1 MQIVPLV
8 AAAVLPAEA
17 GAACGASHSGQ
28 GHIHAGEDVSAC
40 ADLPVDAQ
48 ALLALPDSC
57 WEYCNALV

>member
-1 MQIVPLV
+1 
-8 AAAVLPAEA
+8 VLPAEA